1 MSRFDGDIIE
11 ATDLVKTFGGFT
23 AVGGLSFSVR
33 RGEIFSFL
41 GPNGA
46 GKTTTIKMLTT
57 LLRPDSGRIR
67 IAGHDPLADPLSA
80 RRRFGI
86 VFQDSSLDDDL
97 TAWENM
103 LFHVVLYGVP
113 SARRQGRIEEMLKF
127 VGLWERRGDLVKRF
141 SGGMKRRLEIAR
153 CLSHEP
159 DLVFLDE
166 PTSGLD
172 PQNRSRLW
180 EHLRRLNSELGTT
193 IFLTTHSMEEAEKV
207 SGRIIV
213 IDGGKIAAEGS
224 PEDIKRHTGAKT
236 LEEAFLTLTG
246 KDLRDDAPG
255 AVEDMRKARLIWR
268 GKSR

>member
-1 MSRFDGDIIE
+1 MSEPSTNIIE
-11 ATDLVKTFGGFT
+11 VKDLVKTFGNFT
-23 AVGGLSFSVR
+23 AVGGLSFSVK

-57 LLRPDSGRIR
+57 LLRPDSGSIR
-67 IAGHDPLADPLSA
+67 IAGLDPAREPLEV

-86 VFQDSSLDDDL
+86 VFQDNSLDDEL

-103 LFHVVLYGVP
+103 FFHTVLYGVP
-113 SARRQGRIEEMLKF
+113 ADERRARIEDMLRF
-127 VGLWERRGDLVKRF
+127 VGLWDRRQDLVKHF

-153 CLSHEP
+153 CLSHQP
-159 DLVFLDE
+159 DLIFLDE

-180 EHLRRLNSELGTT
+180 EHLRRLNFEMGTT

-207 SGRIIV
+207 SQRIIV
-213 IDGGKIAAEGS
+213 IDGGKIAAEGA
-224 PEDIKRHTGAKT
+224 PDDIKRQTETQT

-246 KDLRDDAPG
+246 RDLRDDVPG
-255 AVEDMRKARLIWR
+255 SLDSMRRTRAVWK
-268 GKSR
+268 GKGK

>member
-1 MSRFDGDIIE
+1 MSQAGGDIIE
-11 ATDLVKTFGGFT
+11 VKDLVKTFGSFT
-23 AVGGLSFSVR
+23 AVGGLSFSVK

-57 LLRPDSGRIR
+57 LLRPDSGSIR
-67 IAGHDPLADPLSA
+67 IAGLDTAREPLEV
-80 RRRFGI
+80 RRKFGI
-86 VFQDSSLDDDL
+86 VFQDASLDDEL

-103 LFHVVLYGVP
+103 FFHAVLYAVP
-113 SARRQGRIEEMLKF
+113 AAERAPRIEEMLRF
-127 VGLWERRGDLVKRF
+127 VGLWDRRKDLVKHF

-153 CLSHEP
+153 CLSHQP
-159 DLVFLDE
+159 DLIFLDE

-207 SGRIIV
+207 SGRILV
-213 IDGGKIAAEGS
+213 IDGGKIAAEGT
-224 PEDIKRHTGAKT
+224 PDEIKRRTETRT
-236 LEEAFLTLTG
+236 LEEAFLALTG
-246 KDLRDDAPG
+246 RDLRDDVPG